1 MYDKGAKFSSPLF
14 AAFFLCDPEQTRLS
28 ARIGLTTPKA
38 LGGAVIRN
46 RIRRRMREAV
56 RARLNRVG
64 VQWDIVINPRRR
76 ALTAPFEELEREVE
90 KLFQRCAF

>member
-14 AAFFLCDPEQTRLS
+14 AAFCLCDQEQTRPS
-28 ARIGLTTPKA
+28 ARVGFTTPRA
-38 LGGAVIRN
+38 LGSAVNRN
-46 RIRRRMREAV
+46 RIRRRVREAV

-64 VQWDIVINPRRR
+64 VRWDIVINPRRR

-90 KLFQRCAF
+90 KLFQRCAS